1 MYPAILS
8 IPLVAVAPYIIAHPT
23 YMKKPIYLVASGD
36 LRLTANQKCQDAQAA
51 LEKDL
56 ITAIEKE
63 GYTVKRAHPYD
74 KTKQHGFIDSQKYG
88 MEVFRNIP
96 ANAPLIV
103 AEAVWQYSH
112 HLLAG
117 LTTHRGPILTVAN
130 WSGTWPGL
138 VGMLNLNGSL
148 TKAGINYSTLWSE
161 DFTDALFLKGLRSW
175 LKTGKVKHDTSHVK
189 AIKKVKVPSAAAKIG
204 RAFAQCLKR
213 DKLIMG
219 VFDEGCMGMFNAIIP
234 DELLHPT
241 GVFKER
247 LSQSSL
253 YAKMQTVKDA
263 EARAVYQWLLA
274 RGMTFQLG
282 TDEVT
287 ELTEAQVLQQC
298 KMYIAAVR
306 IAAEFGAET
315 IGIQYQQGLKDL
327 APASDLVEGLLNNV
341 QRPPVYAEATGK
353 ELFKG
358 EALPH
363 FNEVDECAGLDGVI
377 TYKLWRELG
386 YAPENTLHDIRWG
399 RQYKDKEL
407 DAYVWV
413 FLISGAAPPEH
424 FIGGFKGTSSERQPS
439 MYFKLGGGT
448 VKGISKPGWI
458 VWSRVFV
465 EDGKLK
471 FDTGLAEVVKL
482 PKVETD
488 DRWNLTTSQWPIMH
502 AVLQGISRD
511 QMMARHKSNH
521 IQVVYAPDKAGA
533 KHGLFVKAAAMAEL
547 GLDVSVCGKV

>member
-1 MYPAILS
+1 MSKQKSKI
-8 IPLVAVAPYIIAHPT
+8 
-23 YMKKPIYLVASGD
+23 IYLVTSGD
-36 LRLTANQKCQDAQAA
+36 LRLSANQKCQDAQTA

-56 ITAIEKE
+56 TAAIEKE
-63 GYTVKRAHPYD
+63 SYTIQRAHSYD
-74 KTKQHGFIDSQKYG
+74 EVKKHGFIDSQKYG

-96 ANAPLIV
+96 TSAPLIV

-117 LTTHRGPILTVAN
+117 LTTHRGPILILAN

-148 TKAGINYSTLWSE
+148 TKARIPYSTLWSE
-161 DFTDALFLKGLRSW
+161 DFTDSFFLKGLRSW
-175 LKTGKVKHDTSHVK
+175 LKKGKIEHNTSHVRSL
-189 AIKKVKVPSAAAKIG
+189 KKVKVPSSAARIG
-204 RAFAQCLKR
+204 RTLAQRLKH

-253 YAKMQTVKDA
+253 YAKMLMVKAEEAQTVYRWL
-263 EARAVYQWLLA
+263 RAK
-274 RGMTFQLG
+274 GMTFNLG
-282 TDEVT
+282 SNEETD
-287 ELTEAQVLQQC
+287 LTENQILQQC

-306 IAAEFGAET
+306 IAAEFGAAT

-341 QRPPVYAEATGK
+341 DRPPVYDEITGQ
-353 ELFKG
+353 ELYKG

-363 FNEVDECAGLDGVI
+363 FNEVDECAGLDGIV

-386 YAPENTLHDIRWG
+386 YPPENTLHDLRWG
-399 RQYKDKEL
+399 RHYKDNHL
-407 DAYVWV
+407 NAYVWV
-413 FLISGAAPPEH
+413 FLISGAVPPEH
-424 FIGGFKGTSSERQPS
+424 LISGFKGATSERQPA
-439 MYFKLGGGT
+439 MYFRLGGGT

-465 EDGKLK
+465 EGGKLK
-471 FDTGLAEVVKL
+471 FDTGLAEVVEL
-482 PKVETD
+482 PKAETEE
-488 DRWNLTTSQWPIMH
+488 RWKLTTSQWPIMH

-521 IQVVYAPDKAGA
+521 IQVVYAPDKVAA
-533 KHGLFVKAAAMAEL
+533 KQGLYAKAAAMMEL
-547 GLDVSVCGKV
+547 GLDVSICGKI

>member
-1 MYPAILS
+1 MPPQKTNTI
-8 IPLVAVAPYIIAHPT
+8 H
-23 YMKKPIYLVASGD
+23 LVASGD
-36 LRLTANQKCQDAQAA
+36 LRASANQKCQAAQDA
-51 LEKDL
+51 LERDL
-56 ITAIEKE
+56 TAAIKRE
-63 GYTVKRAHPYD
+63 GYSVKRAHSFD
-74 KTKQHGFIDSQKYG
+74 KTKGHGFIDSQKYG
-88 MEVFRNIP
+88 MEVFREIP
-96 ANAPLIV
+96 ADAPLIV

-117 LTTHRGPILTVAN
+117 LSTHRGPILTVAN

-148 TKAGINYSTLWSE
+148 TKAGIVYSSLWSE
-161 DFTDALFLKGLRSW
+161 DFTDDYFLKNLRLW
-175 LKTGKVKHDTSHVK
+175 LATGKVRHDTSHVK
-189 AIKKVKVPSAAAKIG
+189 PLRKVKVPASAAKIG
-204 RAFAQCLKR
+204 KAFARKLKHE
-213 DKLIMG
+213 KLIMG

-253 YAKMQTVKDA
+253 YAKMLMVKNE
-263 EARAVYQWLLA
+263 EARAVYDWLLA
-274 RGMTFQLG
+274 KGMKFHLG
-282 TDEVT
+282 AAEAT

-306 IAAEFGAET
+306 IAAEFGAQT

-327 APASDLVEGLLNNV
+327 TPASDLVEGLLNNV
-341 QRPPVYAEATGK
+341 SRPPVLDEATGK

-363 FNEVDECAGLDGVI
+363 FNEVDECAGLDGVV

-386 YAPENTLHDIRWG
+386 YPPENTLHDLRWG
-399 RQYKDKEL
+399 RHYKDKNL

-413 FLISGAAPPEH
+413 FLISGAVPPAH
-424 FIGGFKGTSSERQPS
+424 LIGGYKGTSSERQPA
-439 MYFKLGGGT
+439 MYFRLGGGT

-465 EDGKLK
+465 EKGKLK
-471 FDTGLAEVVKL
+471 FDTGVAEVVKL
-482 PKVETD
+482 PQAETD
-488 DRWNLTTSQWPIMH
+488 ERWQLTTPPWPIMH

-521 IQVVYAPDKAGA
+521 IQVVYAPDKAAA
-533 KHGLFVKAAAMAEL
+533 KNGLFAKAAAMAEL
-547 GLDVSVCGKV
+547 GLDVSICGKI

>member
-1 MYPAILS
+1 MCPAILS
-8 IPLVAVAPYIIAHPT
+8 IVVPKNDNTLDDNF
-23 YMKKPIYLVASGD
+23 MKTIYLVASGD
-36 LRLTANQKCQDAQAA
+36 LRLSANQKCQDAQAD
-51 LEKDL
+51 LEMNL
-56 ITAIEKE
+56 IAAIAKE
-63 GYTVKRAHPYD
+63 GGKVVRAHPFD

-96 ANAPLIV
+96 PDAPLIV

-117 LTTHRGPILTVAN
+117 LTTHKGPILTVAN

-148 TKAGINYSTLWSE
+148 TKARIPYSTLWSE
-161 DFTDALFLKGLRSW
+161 DFTDTFFLKGLRSW
-175 LKTGKVKHDTSHVK
+175 LKTGTIKHDTSHVQPWR
-189 AIKKVKVPSAAAKIG
+189 KVKVPAAAAKMG
-204 RAFAQCLKR
+204 RDFAKQLKR

-253 YAKMQTVKDA
+253 YARMQTVKES
-263 EARAVYQWLLA
+263 EARAVYDWLRA
-274 RGMTFQLG
+274 QGMKFNLG
-282 TDEVT
+282 ADEAT

-298 KMYIAAVR
+298 RMYIAAVR
-306 IAAEFGAET
+306 IAAEFGAST

-327 APASDLVEGLLNNV
+327 TPASDLVEGLLNNV
-341 QRPPVYAEATGK
+341 KRPPVYDETTGR
-353 ELFKG
+353 ELFPG

-377 TYKLWRELG
+377 TYRLWRELG
-386 YAPENTLHDIRWG
+386 FPPENTLHDLRWG
-399 RQYKDKEL
+399 RHYKDKAL

-424 FIGGFKGTSSERQPS
+424 FVGGYKGTSSERQPA
-439 MYFKLGGGT
+439 MYFRLGGGT
-448 VKGISKPGWI
+448 VKGVSKPGWI
-458 VWSRVFV
+458 VWSRVYV
-465 EDGKLK
+465 ADGKLK
-471 FDTGLAEVVKL
+471 FDTGLAEVVAL
-482 PKVETD
+482 PAKETEE
-488 DRWNLTTSQWPIMH
+488 RWKLTTPPWPIMH
-502 AVLQGISRD
+502 AVLQGVSRD

-521 IQVVYAPDKAGA
+521 IQVVYAPDKAA
-533 KHGLFVKAAAMAEL
+533 ARRGLHAKAAAMAEL
-547 GLDVSVCGKV
+547 GLDVALCGKI